1 MPVRK
6 PSPKRVVYLWGAGAT
21 QAEAQNIGA
30 RTSLLMGDT
39 PQFGDGITTRIL
51 RRAGARVMA
60 SYGLGEA
67 VDIEKLI
74 SLLVVSGL
82 AEHIDLAEKLRTH
95 YFGELRT
102 SLVTARVHDNPQ
114 LAIRLLEMHNDRK
127 FEREVESLSGI
138 ITTNH
143 DGLLQIAFQAV
154 FGELNLGLSF
164 ASADFAPA
172 TLISTPPLVQL
183 HGSFTWQF
191 AVPMQVSPLT
201 TRSKYSRNT
210 VWIPPT
216 TLKESKQYPFNRLSA
231 LAYEL
236 LAERCDVLRV
246 VGASLTQ
253 NDWNVLSL
261 IFNAQRHREF
271 VKGAPF
277 KIELIMPQKIG
288 ERIAGEC
295 AYLRHLTPIGFLTDG
310 EFAPYKDQD
319 IPPESDMANP
329 FGYWLSEKTEFHSAR
344 DEFDGVEA
352 RMPAT
357 EPAGEGT

>member
-1 MPVRK
+1 MPAK
-6 PSPKRVVYLWGAGAT
+6 TPNPKRIVYLWGAGAT
-21 QAEAQNIGA
+21 QGEAQNLGSKI
-30 RTSLLMGDT
+30 SLLMRDT
-39 PQFGDGITTRIL
+39 PQFGDGITSRIL
-51 RRAGARVMA
+51 RRAGPRVSA
-60 SYGLGEA
+60 SYGAGEA

-74 SLLVVSGL
+74 SLLSVSGI
-82 AEHIDLAEKLRTH
+82 AEHVTIAEDMRTH
-95 YFGELRT
+95 YFNELRT
-102 SLVTARVHDNPQ
+102 SLVTATVIDSPL
-114 LAIRLLEMHNDRK
+114 LAIQLLEMHNDRK

-154 FGELNLGLSF
+154 FGEVNLGISF
-164 ASADFAPA
+164 VSEDFAPA
-172 TLISTPPLVQL
+172 TSKLIPPLVQL

-191 AVPMQVSPLT
+191 GVPIQISPLRG
-201 TRSKYSRNT
+201 RSKYSPDT

-216 TLKESKQYPFNRLSA
+216 TLKESKNYPFNKLSA

-271 VKGAPF
+271 VKESPF
-277 KIELIMPQKIG
+277 RIELIMPQDIG
-288 ERIAGEC
+288 EKIAGEC

-310 EFAPYKDQD
+310 DFADYKEHKLA
-319 IPPESDMANP
+319 PESDMANP
-329 FGYWLSEKTEFHSAR
+329 FGYWLHDEKKQNSR
-344 DEFDGVEA
+344 L
-352 RMPAT
+352 
-357 EPAGEGT
+357 